1 MKASMIQ
8 TLFVNTEY
16 YNEVTLD
23 SGING
28 IIDLDVIIDWATFIE
43 AIMGDNLESYDDE
56 ELLDCYGIE
65 KSDLNVEIDSS
76 TFQKYQDRIYFWVD
90 NEVGGNAKA
99 FNLVTRLSLFITDE
113 MGNGS
118 MHGVT
123 TSQSTAN
130 GSAKSVYI
138 ENETAAKWLQQAFAN
153 EGIAIE
159 IKFT

>member
-1 MKASMIQ
+1 MKDSMVQ

-16 YNEVTLD
+16 NNEVTLD
-23 SGING
+23 CGIDS

-43 AIMGDNLESYDDE
+43 TVMGDSLESYDDE

-65 KSDLNVEIDSS
+65 KSDLNVEIDSD
-76 TFQKYQDRIYFWVD
+76 TFQKYHDRIYFWID

-99 FNLVTRLSLFITDE
+99 FDLVTGLSSFITDE

-118 MHGVT
+118 MNGVT

-138 ENETAAKWLQQAFAN
+138 ENETAAKWLKQTFAN
-153 EGIAIE
+153 ESISVEIE
-159 IKFT
+159 FI